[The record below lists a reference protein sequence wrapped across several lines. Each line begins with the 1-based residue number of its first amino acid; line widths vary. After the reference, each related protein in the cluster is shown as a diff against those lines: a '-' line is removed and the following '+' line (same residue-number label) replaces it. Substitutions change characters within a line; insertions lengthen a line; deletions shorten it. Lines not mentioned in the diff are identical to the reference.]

1 MEPDSIIGVILHFQM
16 VEKKER
22 KKYPSRAIYGQT
34 WCKSKEWEQKKLTA
48 SPHLHWCFLGMP
60 ALT

>member
-16 VEKKER
+16 VEKKKER
-22 KKYPSRAIYGQT
+22 NILAAPSMGKHGVRANNG
-34 WCKSKEWEQKKLTA
+34 SKKKLTA